1 MEGFFRDVRHALR
14 SLVRTPHFMALVV
27 AILGLGIGSATAVF
41 SVVNAA
47 LLRPLPY
54 PAVDELGLVEG
65 NFLRLGML
73 DMGAS
78 VPEFLGY
85 REQRGL
91 FADVAA
97 FRNVSLNLTGG
108 GADPERIVG
117 ARVSATLFPMLRGQP
132 MLGRP
137 LRDHD
142 ERPGHDEVAVLGYG
156 LWQRRFGGDPAIV
169 GGLVVLDS
177 KPYTV
182 VGVMPAAFE
191 FPHPGFRHSQGAELW
206 LPLAFT
212 EDQRQDHSSY
222 SLRVLARMRPGL
234 SPPAVGAELIRL
246 AARMEQEQPRTY
258 RGPRGEDGGWRVRFV
273 PLRDEVVGDAG
284 RGLLL
289 LLGAVGVLLLIACAD
304 VASLLMARATA
315 RQKTLA
321 VRAALGAS
329 RIRLAREGL
338 AESLVLAGLG
348 GVLGL
353 VFASWGRDVLV
364 GLRPEGIPRLNEAA
378 LDGRVL
384 AFAVAASL
392 VTSVGCGVLPAL
404 MSAGLALGDSLRD
417 GGRSGM
423 AGRPRRAHAVLV
435 VLQHALALVLLVG
448 AGLLVRSFLLVQQAP
463 RGFEPGHLLTVDLP
477 MPAERFADDARRA
490 AFLRDVRDRVKALPG
505 VRAAGLVSV
514 LPFDGSGFGGPFSIE
529 GRPFD
534 PAGAPAVAN
543 YRTMSVGYLEV
554 MGIPIL
560 SGRNLAERDGPEAP
574 AVVVINDVL
583 ARTFFAGE
591 EPLGR
596 RIKLGGPGSP
606 RPWRT
611 IVGVSGSVGDRS
623 PARAPRPEM
632 YVADAQEPPRTI
644 ALVVRT
650 EAEPTAVLPA
660 LRGAVRA
667 IDPDQPLASVRTMDA
682 VLAAS
687 VSDRRFSMLLLSAFA
702 AMALLLAVLGLY
714 GVASYAVNRRT
725 QEMGVRMA
733 LGARP
738 DHVLALVIGEGLRLA
753 LAGVALGAAAA
764 FLLARIMTGSLY
776 GVAPTDP
783 LTFVAMAAALMVA
796 ALVAVSLPAR
806 RAARLD
812 PMAALRDD

>member
-1 MEGFFRDVRHALR
+1 LPGFSRDVRHALR
-14 SLVRTPHFMALVV
+14 SLLRTPRFTALVV

-54 PAVDELGLVEG
+54 PAADELGLVEG
-65 NFLRLGML
+65 SFVRLGMV
-73 DMGAS
+73 DIGAS
-78 VPEFLGY
+78 VPEFLEY
-85 REQRGL
+85 REEPGL
-91 FADVAA
+91 LADTAA
-97 FRNVSLNLTGG
+97 FRNLSLNLSG

-117 ARVSATLFPMLRGQP
+117 ARVSARLFPMLRAQP
-132 MLGRP
+132 RLGRA
-137 LRDHD
+137 LREDD
-142 ERPGHDEVAVLGYG
+142 ERPGHDDVAVLGYG

-169 GGLVVLDS
+169 GRTVVLDL
-177 KPYTV
+177 KPHTV
-182 VGVMPAAFE
+182 VGVMPAGFE
-191 FPHPGFRHSQGAELW
+191 FPHPGFRHSERAELW

-212 EDQRQDHSSY
+212 EDQRQDDSSY
-222 SLRVLARMRPGL
+222 SLRVLARLRAGVSTTAADASL
-234 SPPAVGAELIRL
+234 EALARRL
-246 AARMEQEQPRTY
+246 EQRKPRTY
-258 RGPRGEDGGWRVRFV
+258 RGPRGEDGGWRIRFV
-273 PLRDEVVGDAG
+273 RLREEVVGDAG
-284 RGLLL
+284 RGLIILL
-289 LLGAVGVLLLIACAD
+289 SAVGLLLLIACAD
-304 VASLLMARATA
+304 VASLLVARAAA
-315 RQKTLA
+315 RRKTFA

-348 GVLGL
+348 GAAGIL
-353 VFASWGRDVLV
+353 FASWGRDALV
-364 GLRPEGIPRLNEAA
+364 SMRPHGIPRLDEAA

-384 AFAVAASL
+384 AFALLASL
-392 VTSVGCGVLPAL
+392 ATTLFFGVLPAF
-404 MSAGLALGDSLRD
+404 LASRLGLGDSLRE
-417 GGRSGM
+417 GGRAGM
-423 AGRPRRAHAVLV
+423 GGRFRRAHAVLV

-448 AGLLVRSFLLVQQAP
+448 AGLLVRSFLLVQRAP
-463 RGFEPGHLLTVDLP
+463 RGFEAGHLLTAQLP
-477 MPAERFADDARRA
+477 MPAARFADEVRRA
-490 AFLRDVRDRVKALPG
+490 AFLRDVRQRVEALPG

-514 LPFDGSGFGGPFSIE
+514 LPFDGPGFGGPFSVE

-534 PAGAPAVAN
+534 PSGAPPVAN
-543 YRTMSVGYLEV
+543 YRAMSAGYLEV

-560 SGRNLAERDGPEAP
+560 RGRAVADTDGSEAP
-574 AVVVINDVL
+574 PVVVINEVL
-583 ARTFFAGE
+583 ARTFFPGE

-596 RIKLGGPGSP
+596 RIKLGAPGAP
-606 RPWRT
+606 APWRT
-611 IVGVSGSVGDRS
+611 IVGVAGAVGDRS

-632 YVADAQEPPRTI
+632 YVPDAQPPPATI

-650 EAEPTAVLPA
+650 EAEPMALLPA
-660 LRGAVRA
+660 LRSAVRA

-714 GVASYAVNRRT
+714 GVASYAVHRRT

-753 LAGVALGAAAA
+753 AAGVALGAAAA
-764 FLLARIMTGSLY
+764 LVLARVITGSLY
-776 GVAPTDP
+776 GVGPADP
-783 LTFVAMAAALMVA
+783 LTFVAMAATLMVA

-806 RAARLD
+806 RAARLE
-812 PMAALRDD
+812 PMAALREE

>member
-14 SLVRTPHFMALVV
+14 SLLRTPRFTALVV

-41 SVVNAA
+41 SVVSAA

-73 DMGAS
+73 DIGAS
-78 VPEFLGY
+78 VPEFLEY

-108 GADPERIVG
+108 AEPERIVG
-117 ARVSATLFPMLRGQP
+117 ARVSATLFPTLRAQP
-132 MLGRP
+132 LLGRA
-137 LRDHD
+137 LRADD
-142 ERPGHDEVAVLGYG
+142 EQPGHDAVAVLGYG

-169 GGLVVLDS
+169 GGTVVLDS

-182 VGVMPAAFE
+182 VGAMPAAFE
-191 FPHPGFRHSQGAELW
+191 FPHPGFRHSQRAELW

-212 EDQRQDHSSY
+212 EDERQDRSSY
-222 SLRVLARMRPGL
+222 SLRVLARLRPGL
-234 SPPAVGAELIRL
+234 PPGAAGAELIRL

-273 PLRDEVVGDAG
+273 PLSEEVVGDAG

-304 VASLLMARATA
+304 VAGLLMARATA

-348 GVLGL
+348 GGLGL
-353 VFASWGRDVLV
+353 AFANWGRDVLV
-364 GLRPEGIPRLNEAA
+364 GLRPEGIPRLDEAA

-384 AFAVAASL
+384 AFAVVASL
-392 VTSVGCGVLPAL
+392 VTSVGCGVLPAF
-404 MSAGLALGDSLRD
+404 MSSRLALGDSLRD

-423 AGRPRRAHAVLV
+423 GGRPRRAHAVLV

-448 AGLLVRSFLLVQQAP
+448 AGLLVRSFLLVQRAP
-463 RGFEPGHLLTVDLP
+463 RGFEAGHLLTAQLP
-477 MPAERFADDARRA
+477 VPAPRLADEVRRA
-490 AFLRDVRDRVKALPG
+490 AFLHDVRERVKALPG

-534 PAGAPAVAN
+534 SAGAPAVAN
-543 YRTMSVGYLEV
+543 YRAMSVGYLEA

-560 SGRNLAERDGPEAP
+560 RGRNLGEIDGPEAP

-583 ARTFFAGE
+583 ARSFFAGE
-591 EPLGR
+591 EVLGR

-611 IVGVSGSVGDRS
+611 IVGVAGAVGDRS

-632 YVADAQEPPRTI
+632 YVPDAQEPPRTMT
-644 ALVVRT
+644 LVVRSD
-650 EAEPTAVLPA
+650 AEPMAVLPA

-667 IDPDQPLASVRTMDA
+667 IDADQPLANVRTMDA

-714 GVASYAVNRRT
+714 GVASYAVSRRMP
-725 QEMGVRMA
+725 EMGVRMA

-738 DHVLALVIGEGLRLA
+738 DDVLALVIGEGLRLA
-753 LAGVALGAAAA
+753 AVGVALGAAAA
-764 FLLARIMTGSLY
+764 LALARALTGSLY
-776 GVAPTDP
+776 GVGPTDP
-783 LTFVAMAAALMVA
+783 LTFVAMAVTLMIA

-812 PMAALRDD
+812 PMAALREE